1 MEGTCVNRGLLAVG
15 DMCCG
20 NCGQQTSVAAAAPAS
35 ADWPNSRAGRAGGG
49 GGAGSGRRTGSSW
62 VPGWFYDK
70 VPEGSFDPLGNS
82 RLPLPGRGL

>member
-35 ADWPNSRAGRAGGG
+35 ADWPNSRAGR
-49 GGAGSGRRTGSSW
+49 GRRRRW
-62 VPGWFYDK
+62 
-70 VPEGSFDPLGNS
+70 
-82 RLPLPGRGL
+82 RGQRTPNAQ